1 MLVSMGRKRSQWTSL
16 AGMQIN
22 PASVGNIMNVTQRP
36 ENRTTVIIQLDP
48 SCIRVRRKQSS
59 HTKETCI
66 LKVIVKLSTMTKLPN
81 RSRNLLR
88 NKWIKK
94 TKYVYTMQYCS
105 ATRKSEILSFEW
117 KMDRSRCHNVRIKTN
132 ITWQVSYGHLQGE

>member
-16 AGMQIN
+16 VGMQIN

-36 ENRTTVIIQLDP
+36 ENRTTVLLSQTFPAYVSEENRAAIQ
-48 SCIRVRRKQSS
+48 RRLAYS
-59 HTKETCI
+59 
-66 LKVIVKLSTMTKLPN
+66 LVIVKLSTMTKLPN

-88 NKWIKK
+88 NKQIKK

-117 KMDRSRCHNVRIKTN
+117 KMDRSGCHNVRIKTN